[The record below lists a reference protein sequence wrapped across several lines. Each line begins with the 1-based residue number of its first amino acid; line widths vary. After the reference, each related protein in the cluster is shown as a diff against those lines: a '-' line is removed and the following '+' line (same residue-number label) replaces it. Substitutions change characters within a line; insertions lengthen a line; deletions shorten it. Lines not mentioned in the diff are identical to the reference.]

1 MFKRRR
7 FEQTVSLV
15 DRLENFAKAM
25 REKAEVL
32 PPGPDRKAALAK
44 ASEAETT
51 AEMDR
56 WVSAPELKPP
66 AD

>member
-7 FEQTVSLV
+7 FKQTVSLV
-15 DRLENFAKAM
+15 DRLKNFAKAM

-32 PPGPDRKAALAK
+32 PPGPDRKAAPAK
-44 ASEAETT
+44 ATEAATT
-51 AEMDR
+51 GEMDR

>member
-7 FEQTVSLV
+7 FKQTVSLV
-15 DRLENFAKAM
+15 DRLKNFAKAA

-44 ASEAETT
+44 PTEAETT